1 MKLFF
6 SLLLLSI
13 ATLTAKSPIPNLSL
27 PADQS
32 TVPGAGPL
40 QKGEWFTKLW
50 DSKRQQ
56 WQGDTAKDQG
66 AVVFLGDSITQ
77 GWGAKLQK
85 SFPGLKVANRGI
97 SGDTSRGVLFRLS
110 GDVLAVKPSA
120 VVLLIGTNDIGLG
133 ATTEAIA
140 ENVEAITG
148 ALKES
153 KTPVILCR
161 VFPSSASKNRPT
173 EKIQALNELYQQLA
187 KKNPQISLLDTFTLF
202 ADADG
207 NAPKAEFPDLLH
219 LNDAGYAKW
228 AASLRPIIARHGLLE
243 TEPAPF
249 QPEPGF
255 TSLFNGKDL
264 SGWCFREK
272 KNKKITDSFDQKSSS
287 PDGRYLALNE
297 RLIVTIPSE
306 GRRVQ
311 QIWTSA
317 DFPNDFTLKLQFRA
331 SPNADSG
338 IFLRGK
344 QLQCRDFPLAGPYK
358 ELKNYKPLEWNDV
371 VITVKDRTA
380 HCTCNGEV
388 LEEAL
393 QIPANGPIGLEGD
406 RGQME
411 YRHIQI
417 KHADE

>member
-1 MKLFF
+1 MKSLFL
-6 SLLLLSI
+6 SLLI
-13 ATLTAKSPIPNLSL
+13 AFPISAKSPLPNLSL
-27 PADQS
+27 PIDQS
-32 TVPGAGPL
+32 TISGIGPL

-50 DSKRQQ
+50 DTKRQQ
-56 WQGDTAKDQG
+56 WHANIAKDQG

-97 SGDTSRGVLFRLS
+97 SGDTSRGVLFRLP
-110 GDVLAVKPSA
+110 GDVLAVQPSA
-120 VVLLIGTNDIGLG
+120 VVLLIGTNDLALG
-133 ATTEAIA
+133 ASAETIV
-140 ENVEAITG
+140 ENVEAITSSFKG
-148 ALKES
+148 S
-153 KTPVILCR
+153 KTPMILCR
-161 VFPSSASKNRPT
+161 VFPSSASKNRPP
-173 EKIQALNELYQQLA
+173 EKIQALNELYQKLA
-187 KKNPQISLLDTFTLF
+187 SENSQISLLDTFTLF

-228 AASLRPIIARHGLLE
+228 AAALRPIIARHGLLE

-249 QPEPGF
+249 QPDLGF

-272 KNKKITDSFDQKSSS
+272 KTKKMKDTFDQKTSS
-287 PDGRYLALNE
+287 PDDRYLALNE
-297 RLIVTIPSE
+297 RLIVTIPPE

-331 SPNADSG
+331 STNADSG

-358 ELKNYKPLEWNDV
+358 ELKNYKALEWNDV
-371 VITVKDRTA
+371 IITVKGRTA

-388 LEEAL
+388 LEDAL

-417 KHADE
+417 KHAGE